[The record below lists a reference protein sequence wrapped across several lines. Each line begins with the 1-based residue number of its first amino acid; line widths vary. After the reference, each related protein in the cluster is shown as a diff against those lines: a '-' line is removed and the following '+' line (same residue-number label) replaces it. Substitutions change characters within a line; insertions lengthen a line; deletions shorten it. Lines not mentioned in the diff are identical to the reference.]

1 MHYRDLGYINC
12 PETLNKP
19 GDLQRIKC
27 KSSDFQATGLLAVSL
42 MVWFTKPA
50 FAEGMGIFWK
60 LPKRHLR
67 HFNPF
72 QGSRG
77 LSPMLTCDLAAGA
90 FLRASE

>member
-1 MHYRDLGYINC
+1 MHYRDLGYVNR
-12 PETLNKP
+12 PETLNKLS
-19 GDLQRIKC
+19 DLRRIKC
-27 KSSDFQATGLLAVSL
+27 KSSD
-42 MVWFTKPA
+42 

-72 QGSRG
+72 QGSRD
-77 LSPMLTCDLAAGA
+77 LFPMLTCDLAAGA